1 MSCEVQVL
9 ISEFSLTGFASW
21 QKMAELSSG
30 VIRAYIDRGC
40 PPPQDRSVFRV
51 LATKSLG
58 GCKHR
63 FVVFDLVI

>member
-1 MSCEVQVL
+1 
-9 ISEFSLTGFASW
+9 
-21 QKMAELSSG
+21 MAELSSG